1 MKNLSKIISSI
12 LVMVLAL
19 SLVGCHPKTE
29 YAYTITDKES
39 GKSQGVTT
47 AQYLYALTN
56 ATLEAQD
63 NINNENPDKT
73 IEDYSKYK
81 VVEVDEKDKK
91 TKTEYYK
98 WIEERAEKTVKEFA
112 GSMIK
117 KKALGLKLDESEQ
130 ANIDSYVNMYWQY
143 YYQPIFEKN
152 GVSIE
157 TYKDMFTAS
166 YYQNQYFL
174 SIYDKDGT
182 NPVDEKTISKTFYDN
197 YTLADTITISV
208 HEHSEEETEEE
219 HTGMDLDEAKKLL
232 KSYESRILGGVKFAD
247 ILAEYNK
254 AYGSS
259 EENSTATDP
268 ATVYGSD
275 ETDVASEYYSK
286 IKKMDNGDVEILT
299 SDDKSEIVLVQKKK
313 IKDKD
318 ETYLTSYRSSV
329 LYQIKGDEFEDDFEK
344 FCSGLKVEEN
354 SFALGRIKPK
364 KIDTTNDAAAAQTAQ

>member
-1 MKNLSKIISSI
+1 MA
-12 LVMVLAL
+12 LAL
-19 SLVGCHPKTE
+19 SLAACHPKTE

-81 VVEVDEKDKK
+81 VVEVDENDKE

-98 WIEERAEKTVKEFA
+98 WIEERALKTVKEYA

-117 KKALGLKLDESEQ
+117 KKALGLKIDENEQ

-152 GVSIE
+152 GIAVD
-157 TYKDMFTAS
+157 TYAKMFTAS
-166 YYQNQYFL
+166 YYQNEYFL

-182 NPVDEKTISKTFYDN
+182 NPIDEKTISKTFYDN

-219 HTGMDLDEAKKLL
+219 HTGMDIKEAKRLL
-232 KSYESRILGGVKFAD
+232 KSYKSRILGGEKFAD
-247 ILAEYNK
+247 IFAEYNK

-259 EENSTATDP
+259 EESTGTTDS
-268 ATVYGSD
+268 ATVYASD
-275 ETDVASEYYSK
+275 ETEDPSEYYAK
-286 IKKMDNGDVEILT
+286 VKKLKTGDVEIIT
-299 SDDKSEIVLVQKKK
+299 SEDESEIVLVQKKK

-318 ETYLTSYRSSV
+318 ETYLTSYRQSV
-329 LYQIKGDEFEDDFEK
+329 LHQLKGDEFEKDFDK
-344 FCSGLKVEEN
+344 FCDGLKVEEN
-354 SFALGRIKPK
+354 GFALGRIKAK
-364 KIDTTNDAAAAQTAQ
+364 DIDVTNDAAAAQTAQ